1 MAVELFRK
9 FGLRSGV
16 HAAASTY
23 GRGTQRE
30 SATRERSMNYYA
42 AVRAFLTTSEAGSFS
57 VAAKRLS
64 VKASTVSHYVSDLE
78 EKLGGPL
85 FSRST
90 RGVIL
95 TERGA
100 KFRGFAQRAVNALD
114 EALATASSFRSEHV
128 DVKRPIPR
136 RRKRK
141 VC

>member
-1 MAVELFRK
+1 
-9 FGLRSGV
+9 
-16 HAAASTY
+16 
-23 GRGTQRE
+23 
-30 SATRERSMNYYA
+30 MNYYA

-128 DVKRPIPR
+128 DGNAKCAELCPGVRVRPAD
-136 RRKRK
+136 RKSAMHTQILPEQSLECLGHLDR
-141 VC
+141 